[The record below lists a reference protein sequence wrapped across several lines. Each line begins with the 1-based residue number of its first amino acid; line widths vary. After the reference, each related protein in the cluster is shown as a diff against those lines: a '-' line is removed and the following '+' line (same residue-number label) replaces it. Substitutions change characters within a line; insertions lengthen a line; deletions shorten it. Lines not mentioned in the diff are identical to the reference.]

1 MFRFRQLFLFVA
13 LLCGTVVAVG
23 AKEFTAADWPM
34 WLISSAEAL
43 RSSPPP
49 ANADDELRQLKDLI
63 SRRADSDTALVMWWD
78 RGGPVYRWNQIA
90 VDELLDHGTNTL
102 MATRH
107 LALMHA
113 AMYDAVVVA
122 WDNKLTYRR
131 ARPNQIDPTLTTI
144 LPVPVS
150 PSYPSDFAA
159 ATVSAVEVLAYIF
172 PDRADAL
179 RTRAEEAMRTREM
192 AGLEFPSDIAA
203 GRKIG
208 AEAAKAAID
217 RAKTDGSDQKWT
229 GTVPT
234 GPGKWQGKDPVNP
247 AIATWKTWVLTKPD
261 ALRPAPPP
269 AWDSPELKAQLAE
282 LKAIERTPKLKAAA
296 MYWEAFGGMRAYAL
310 WNEHARRMILEH
322 GLAGDPL
329 AAARAL
335 AIVNIATHDAM
346 VACWDAKYAYWQ
358 IRPPQ
363 LDPEFKSLFPPPN
376 HPSYPAAHGC
386 LSTAAATALAH
397 LFPDDAQALLAT
409 AKQAADARM
418 WAGIHYRSDID
429 AGQALG
435 RAVAEQVLKRAL
447 RPVE

>member
-13 LLCGTVVAVG
+13 LSRGAVVATD

-34 WLISSAEAL
+34 RLISSIEAI
-43 RSSPPP
+43 RSPPP
-49 ANADDELRQLKDLI
+49 PAKTDEELRQLKDLI
-63 SRRADSDTALVMWWD
+63 GRRTDADAELVMWWD

-90 VDELLDHGTNTL
+90 VDELLEHGIITQ
-102 MATRH
+102 MATRD

-113 AMYDAVVVA
+113 AMQDAVVVA
-122 WDNKLTYRR
+122 WDSKLAYRR
-131 ARPNQIDPTLTTI
+131 ARPSQIDPTLATI
-144 LPVPVS
+144 LPVPAS

-179 RTRAEEAMRTREM
+179 RARAEEAMHTREM

-203 GRKIG
+203 GRNIG
-208 AEAAKAAID
+208 AAAAKAAIA
-217 RAKTDGSDQKWT
+217 RAKSDGSDQKWT

-247 AIATWKTWVLTKPD
+247 AIATWKTWVLAKPD
-261 ALRPAPPP
+261 ALRPPPPP

-282 LKAIERTPKLKAAA
+282 LKAIERTPKIKAAA
-296 MYWEAFGGMRAYAL
+296 MYWEAFGGMRGYAL
-310 WNEHARRMILEH
+310 WNEQARRMVLEH

-335 AIVNIATHDAM
+335 AIVNIATHDAV

-386 LSTAAATALAH
+386 LSTAAATALAY
-397 LFPDDAQALLAT
+397 LFPDDAKALLAM

-418 WAGIHYRSDID
+418 WAGIHYRSDVD

-435 RAVAEQVLKRAL
+435 RAVAEQVVKRA

>member
-1 MFRFRQLFLFVA
+1 MFRFRQLFLFIA
-13 LLCGTVVAVG
+13 LSCGAVVAAG
-23 AKEFTAADWPM
+23 AKEFTVADWPI
-34 WLISSAEAL
+34 WLISSVDAL
-43 RSSPPP
+43 RSPPPP
-49 ANADDELRQLKDLI
+49 AKADNDLRELKDLI
-63 SRRADSDTALVMWWD
+63 GQRTDSDAALVIWWD

-90 VDELLDHGTNTL
+90 VDELLEHGTNTL
-102 MATRH
+102 MATRD

-113 AMYDAVVVA
+113 AIYDAIVVA
-122 WDNKLTYRR
+122 WDSKLAYRR
-131 ARPNQIDPTLTTI
+131 ARPSQIDPTLATI
-144 LPVPVS
+144 LPVPAS

-159 ATVSAVEVLAYIF
+159 ATVSAVEVLAYVF

-179 RTRAEEAMRTREM
+179 RARAEEAMRTREI

-217 RAKTDGSDQKWT
+217 RAKSDGSDQKWT

-247 AIATWKTWVLTKPD
+247 AIAAWKTWVLAKPD
-261 ALRPAPPP
+261 ALRPPSPP

-282 LKAIERTPKLKAAA
+282 LKAIERTPKIKAAA
-296 MYWEAFGGMRAYAL
+296 MYWEVFGGMRAYAL
-310 WNEHARRMILEH
+310 WNEHARRMVLEH
-322 GLAGDPL
+322 SLAGDSL

-386 LSTAAATALAH
+386 LSTAAATALAD
-397 LFPDDAQALLAT
+397 LFPDDAKALLAIG
-409 AKQAADARM
+409 KQAADARM

-435 RAVAEQVLKRAL
+435 RAAAEQVLKRAL
-447 RPVE
+447 GPVE